1 MRRLSSDYYVTVN
14 VPLQLLCVNASST
27 LVPKKVQLCPYTVT
41 KKTISNVIHT
51 HAVSVRNLDSLFGN
65 DAIRLQL
72 VQLIRAAD
80 VVGIQCRVEE
90 IT

>member
-1 MRRLSSDYYVTVN
+1 MR
-14 VPLQLLCVNASST
+14 QCVIYAY
-27 LVPKKVQLCPYTVT
+27 KKVQLCPHTAT

-51 HAVSVRNLDSLFGN
+51 HCPYLHTVSVRDLDSLLGN

-72 VQLIRAAD
+72 VQLVRAAD